1 MKCKTCK
8 KRMQLVSVSHDFVI
22 KGKDIKV
29 VNIPAEQCSGG
40 GRVEVSEGQSFEIRP
55 PIRATFSCFAD
66 PKVMLFHA
74 SMKRMTF

>member
-8 KRMQLVSVSHDFVI
+8 KRMQLVLVSHDFVI

-40 GRVEVSEGQSFEIRP
+40 GRVEVSAGQSIVVL
-55 PIRATFSCFAD
+55 IAD
-66 PKVMLFHA
+66 LIIL
-74 SMKRMTF
+74 